1 MIMSSRLPDW
11 IDPFEFA
18 EKRRRLKGELP
29 LADMDR
35 VQEYLLE
42 RDGVFRVD
50 LSFAKVGRLPVVT
63 GVVEGELI
71 LRCQVCLASLVW
83 PVRSKV
89 SLGVVSSLE
98 EADRLPEAYDPLMVE
113 GDSMWR
119 VVDLIEDELL
129 LAIPHVPQH
138 GNCRHSGVVQA
149 EPILER
155 RENPFAALAG
165 FKNNT

>member
-18 EKRRRLKGELP
+18 EKRRRLQGELP
-29 LADMDR
+29 LADMER

-42 RDGVFRVD
+42 REGVFRVN

-63 GVVEGELI
+63 GTVEGELV

-83 PVRSKV
+83 PVRSKI
-89 SLGVVSSLE
+89 SLGVVSSLD
-98 EADRLPEAYDPLMVE
+98 EADRLPEIYDPLMVE

-119 VVDLIEDELL
+119 IIDLVEDELL
-129 LAIPHVPQH
+129 LAIPHVPRH
-138 GNCRHSGVVQA
+138 GNCHHSGVVQA
-149 EPILER
+149 EPILEC
-155 RENPFAALAG
+155 RENSFAALARL
-165 FKNNT
+165 KNNT